1 MSQSPLEKARTLAP
15 VIEREAAAAEA
26 AGTMTPTVVDAL
38 DAAGMFSLMV
48 PRSLGG
54 AEVDIVTA
62 LDVLEEICRI
72 DGSTGWS
79 LLANVT
85 STAFAASYCGD
96 AAVKEMFDGPRP
108 AIHAGQFAPRGM
120 ADVVDGGYEVAGQYS
135 FASGSDH
142 AGYLAGGTIERRDGE
157 LVLDSR
163 GIPMIRAVFIPREN
177 VNLLGNWDVMGLV
190 ATHSVDYEIPAQFV
204 DAGWTFPLLEAEPQ
218 RGGAVYHLGV
228 LSITSVGHA
237 AFALGVGK
245 RAIEE
250 ITAIAKGKQRMGSDA
265 IKDQQLFQHDLA
277 FHDAAMRAA
286 RSYVTEVFAT
296 AQAAVDA
303 GDHPTPIEAQRLR
316 QATTYATRVAADA
329 TRFAYTWSGSDGL
342 RNPSVIG
349 RCFRDISAG
358 TQHIFV
364 DNSTLTQM
372 SQLLLAPDS

>member
-1 MSQSPLEKARTLAP
+1 MPQTLVDVARSLAP
-15 VIEREAAAAEA
+15 VIEREAAAAEV
-26 AGTMTPTVVDAL
+26 AGPMTQPVVDAL
-38 DAAGMFSLMV
+38 VGAVMFALMV
-48 PRSLGG
+48 PRELGG
-54 AEVDIVTA
+54 FVVDMVTA
-62 LDVLEEICRI
+62 LDVLEEVCRI

-85 STAFAASYCGD
+85 STAFAAAYCSD
-96 AAVKEMFDGPRP
+96 AAVKEMFEGSRP
-108 AIHAGQFAPRGM
+108 AIHAGQFAPRGTSD
-120 ADVVDGGYEVAGQYS
+120 AVDGGYTVVGRYS

-142 AGYLAGGTIERRDGE
+142 AGYLAGGTVERQDGE
-157 LVLDSR
+157 FVLDSR
-163 GIPMIRAVFIPREN
+163 GIPMIRAVFVPKER

-190 ATHSVDYEIPAQFV
+190 ATHSVDYEIPEQFV

-228 LSITSVGHA
+228 LSMTSVGHA

-245 RAIEE
+245 RALEE
-250 ITAIAKGKQRMGSDA
+250 IITVAAGKQRMGA
-265 IKDQQLFQHDLA
+265 TEPLKDQQLFQHELA
-277 FHDAAMRAA
+277 VHDAAMHSARA
-286 RSYVTEVFAT
+286 YVAEVFGT

-303 GDHPTPIEAQRLR
+303 GDRPTPLETQRLR

-342 RNPSVIG
+342 RNPSVLG

-364 DNSTLTQM
+364 DNSTLTDTAK
-372 SQLLLAPDS
+372 LLLG